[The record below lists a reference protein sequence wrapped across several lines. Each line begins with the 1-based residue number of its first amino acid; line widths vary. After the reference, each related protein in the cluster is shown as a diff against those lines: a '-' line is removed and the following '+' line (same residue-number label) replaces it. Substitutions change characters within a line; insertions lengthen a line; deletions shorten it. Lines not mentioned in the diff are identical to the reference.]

1 MSLLELS
8 GIRAGYGIGPDIMAG
23 VDMQVEAGRTY
34 CIIGPNGAGKST
46 LLKTICGILK
56 PRAGNINFDGNE
68 VGGLRPDQVLAR
80 GICFVPQDRTLFPEM
95 TVRENLVM
103 GGFLIRDRR
112 VLNQQMG
119 RVMDLFP
126 ILAERSNQLA
136 QTMSGGEQQMLAMG
150 RALMIQPK
158 LMMIDEPS
166 LGLAPQPTVQVFDI
180 IGRLR
185 DEMNVTVLLVEQNVR
200 KGLEVADWAF
210 VLDLGTKRFEGPADQ
225 ILADR
230 RIRDLYLGKAPT
242 PSAHNGADVADL
254 PASDSQVTG
263 T

>member
-1 MSLLELS
+1 MPLLQLS

-23 VDMQVEAGRTY
+23 VDLEVEPGRTY

-56 PRAGNINFDGNE
+56 PRAGEITFENEE

-103 GGFLIRDRR
+103 GGFLIHNRR
-112 VLNQQMG
+112 ALATQMDKI
-119 RVMDLFP
+119 MDLFP
-126 ILAERSNQLA
+126 ILGERSSQMA

-166 LGLAPQPTVQVFDI
+166 LGLAPQPSQQVFEI
-180 IGRLR
+180 IQRLR
-185 DEMNVTVLLVEQNVR
+185 DEMDVTILLVEQNVR

-225 ILADR
+225 ILADS
-230 RIRDLYLGKAPT
+230 RIRDLYLGK
-242 PSAHNGADVADL
+242 GL
-254 PASDSQVTG
+254 PPQG
-263 T
+263 RPF

>member
-1 MSLLELS
+1 MPLLQLR

-23 VDMQVEAGRTY
+23 VDLEVEPGRTY

-56 PRAGNINFDGNE
+56 PRAGNITFENEE

-103 GGFLIRDRR
+103 GGFLIRNRR
-112 VLNQQMG
+112 ALATRMD

-126 ILAERSNQLA
+126 ILAERSSQMA

-166 LGLAPQPTVQVFDI
+166 LGLAPQPTQQVFEI
-180 IGRLR
+180 IRRLR
-185 DEMNVTVLLVEQNVR
+185 DEMDVTILLVEQNVR

-225 ILADR
+225 ILADS
-230 RIRDLYLGKAPT
+230 RIRDLYLGKGP
-242 PSAHNGADVADL
+242 PPQGR
-254 PASDSQVTG
+254 PF
-263 T
+263 